1 MSRGGRWSWL
11 AAGALGALGYA
22 AAIEPYDLRVIR
34 LEMRT
39 PRLPSAFDGYTVCQ
53 ISDLH
58 MRQMGRR
65 EQALR
70 RLMPTLPP
78 VDLVAITGDL
88 IHTPRGV
95 VPFLELAGSFAA
107 RDGLY
112 AIFGNS
118 EHKNGVQPHTFAEA
132 LAGHNITPLLNR
144 HVTLTR
150 GGAQIALAG
159 VDDPV
164 NDRDDLAAALKGIPD
179 DRFTLLLMHSPDGI
193 AEAIV
198 RGVDVVLSGH
208 THGGQI
214 RLPFFGAP
222 HTHTHLGR
230 RMSDG
235 YYAGARL
242 RRAIGLRPGR
252 TQLYVTRGLGVSG
265 LALRFLAPP
274 ELTILTLRRG
284 VPGVVARA
292 QTTQT

>member
-1 MSRGGRWSWL
+1 MSRRGRLPWL
-11 AAGALGALGYA
+11 AAGAGALGLLGYA
-22 AAIEPYDLRVIR
+22 TAIEPYDLRVVR
-34 LEMRT
+34 LEMHT
-39 PRLPSAFDGYTVCQ
+39 PRLPPAFDGYTLCQ

-65 EQALR
+65 ERALR
-70 RLMPTLPP
+70 RLMATLPP

-88 IHTPRGV
+88 IHTQRGI
-95 VPFLELAGSFAA
+95 VPFLDLAGSFAV

-118 EHKNGVQPHTFAEA
+118 EHKNGVRPHAFEKT
-132 LAGHNITPLLNR
+132 LAAHNITPLLNR

-150 GGAQIALAG
+150 GGVQIALAG

-164 NDRDDLAAALKGIPD
+164 NDKDDLPAALAGVPD
-179 DRFTLLLMHSPDGI
+179 SLFTLLLMHSPDGI
-193 AEAIV
+193 AEAV
-198 RGVDVVLSGH
+198 TRGVDVVLSGH
-208 THGGQI
+208 THGGQV

-235 YYAGARL
+235 YYAGKRL
-242 RRAIGLRPGR
+242 RHAIGLRPGR

-274 ELTILTLRRG
+274 ELTLITLRRG
-284 VPGVVARA
+284 APGMRRLR
-292 QTTQT
+292 